1 MSAPTP
7 PASRESARDLAW
19 LLGVA
24 LVLLGA
30 GLGLRDPWPAD
41 EPRFALVAR
50 DMLAN
55 GNWFVPAIGGD
66 FYGDKPPVFFWAIA
80 ACLALTGSLRVAFLL
95 PPLLAGI
102 GVLALTYDLS
112 RRLWGRET
120 ARLAGWLLLF
130 TVQFGM
136 QARVAQIDGFLL
148 FWTTLG
154 VYGIGRHLL
163 LGPDWR
169 WFAIG
174 GFAAGIGVITKGVG
188 FLPLLLP
195 LVALLLGRGAG
206 FAFPGRAPGGGARWA
221 LAPLAALAGISLWF
235 VPMLVHVA
243 TSGDPALAAY
253 RDEIL
258 FHQTVNRYAAAWH
271 HREPF
276 WFFVAEVIPGLW
288 LPAIAL
294 LPWLVPRW
302 RDAWRARDGRP
313 WLFLGWALLV
323 VLFFSAS
330 TGKRGVYVLPA
341 LPAFVLAC
349 APFLPELWRRAGVQR
364 LGAALAA
371 LVSLVLAGG
380 AWYLGHARPD
390 KFAELRD
397 AHGVLT
403 VAPLWAGAAIGVV
416 ALLAFRL
423 RRGAFAWA
431 AVLGGAFLLQG
442 FWVNPML
449 DASRSDRAFMA
460 RVEAA
465 APRDRELGLV
475 AYREQFLLQS
485 TRPTVNFGHARWRE
499 GLAEVYDAARWF
511 DAKPGRLL
519 VLSDAHRRACF
530 PAASARPVGL
540 SGDERWFLIEGA
552 ASQDCVARG
561 RADTVRHYSP
571 PSAAVRDPTNGDAP
585 PT

>member
-1 MSAPTP
+1 M
-7 PASRESARDLAW
+7 RDRDGFRDLAW

-24 LVLLGA
+24 LVVLGA
-30 GLGLRDPWPAD
+30 GLGFRDPWPAD

-55 GNWFVPAIGGD
+55 HNWFVPAIGGD
-66 FYGDKPPVFFWAIA
+66 LYGDKPPVFFWAIA
-80 ACLALTGSLRVAFLL
+80 ACLAITGSLRVAFLL
-95 PPLLAGI
+95 PPLLAGL
-102 GVLALTYDLS
+102 GVLVLVYDLTS
-112 RRLWGRET
+112 RLWGRDA
-120 ARLAGWLLLF
+120 ARLAGFLLLF
-130 TVQFGM
+130 SVQFAM

-154 VYGIGRHLL
+154 IYGIARHLL

-169 WFAIG
+169 WFAVG

-188 FLPLLLP
+188 FLPLLMP
-195 LVALLLGRGAG
+195 LVAMLLGRAAR
-206 FAFPGRAPGGGARWA
+206 FEFPGRVVGGWRWS
-221 LAPLAALAGISLWF
+221 LAPLAALAGICLWF
-235 VPMLVHVA
+235 VPMLVVVA
-243 TSGDPALAAY
+243 TSGDPSLAAY

-276 WFFVAEVIPGLW
+276 WFFVVEVIPGLW
-288 LPAIAL
+288 LPATAL

-302 RDAWRARDGRP
+302 RDAWRGRDAKP
-313 WLFLGWALLV
+313 WLFLGWAIVV

-341 LPAFVLAC
+341 LPAFVLAA
-349 APFLPELWRRAGVQR
+349 APFLPELWRRLGVQR
-364 LGAALAA
+364 VGA
-371 LVSLVLAGG
+371 VLATVVGLVFAAG

-397 AHGVLT
+397 AHGVIS
-403 VAPLWAGAAIGVV
+403 VAPLWVGAAIAFV

-423 RRGAFAWA
+423 QRGALAWA
-431 AVLGGAFLLQG
+431 TVLASVLVLQG
-442 FWVNPML
+442 FWINPML
-449 DASRSDRAFMA
+449 DASRSDRALMA
-460 RVEAA
+460 AVEAT

-499 GLAEVYDAARWF
+499 GLAEVYDAARWL
-511 DAKPGRLL
+511 DERAGRRLL
-519 VLSDAHRRACF
+519 VTDGHRRACF
-530 PAASARPVGL
+530 PGATAQRVGASG
-540 SGDERWFLIEGA
+540 GDEWFVIDGHA
-552 ASQDCVARG
+552 APECVAKG
-561 RADTVRHYSP
+561 RADAVRTYSP
-571 PSAAVRDPTNGDAP
+571 PSAS
-585 PT
+585 